1 MKIKK
6 ILLSPQEFKESL
18 SGIEVAM
25 AMKKGIR
32 NVDKNVT
39 IDLCPVADGGDGTLQ
54 TLVDITE
61 GELIKQKVHNP
72 LGKIIDSEW
81 GKLGDNKTAVIE
93 MAKASGLALLNE
105 NEKDPMKTS
114 TYGTGELFKSALDHG
129 IRDFIIGIG
138 GSATNDGGAGFA
150 SALGAKLLDS
160 NKDVVIPTGE
170 SVGKISHI
178 DTSGLDKRLKE
189 VKVMVACDVNNPLCG
204 KNGASNIFGPQKGA
218 NEQKIKILDKSLRH
232 WAKVIKDQMNKDIL
246 NVPGS
251 GAAGGLGA
259 GLMAFT
265 DAELSSGAD
274 IVLDYLNYEKKL
286 EGVDLVIVGEGQTD
300 KSTQFNKSP
309 IAVSLRAKKYN
320 IPVIVISGS
329 LGKGYN
335 ELENMGIDAFFSIVN
350 GPMDLQYAINNAFK
364 LIETTTQ
371 EIYKSISL

>member
-72 LGKIIDSEW
+72 LGKIIHAEW

-129 IRDFIIGIG
+129 IKYFIIGIG

-160 NKDVVIPTGE
+160 NKDVVIPSGE
-170 SVGKISHI
+170 TIGKISHI
-178 DTSGLDKRLKE
+178 DISGLDKRLQE
-189 VKVMVACDVNNPLCG
+189 VKVRVACDVNNPLCG

-218 NEQKIKILDKSLRH
+218 NEETIKILDKSLRH
-232 WAKVIKDQMNKDIL
+232 WAKVIKDQLTKDIL

-259 GLMAFT
+259 GLMAFA

-300 KSTQFNKSP
+300 RSTKFNKSP
-309 IAVSLRAKKYN
+309 VAVSLRAKKYN

-329 LGKGYN
+329 LGNGYN
-335 ELENMGIDAFFSIVN
+335 ELENMGIDSFFSIVN
-350 GPMDLQYAINNAFK
+350 TPMDLQYAINNAFE
-364 LIETTTQ
+364 LIEISTQ
-371 EIYKSISL
+371 EIYKTISL

>member
-54 TLVDITE
+54 TLVDITK

-72 LGKIIDSEW
+72 LGKIIDAEW

-129 IRDFIIGIG
+129 IKDFIIGIG

-160 NKDVVIPTGE
+160 NKDVVIPSGE
-170 SVGKISHI
+170 TIGKISHI
-178 DTSGLDKRLKE
+178 DISGLDKRLQE
-189 VKVMVACDVNNPLCG
+189 VKVRVACDVNNPLCG

-218 NEQKIKILDKSLRH
+218 NEETIKILDKSLRH
-232 WAKVIKDQMNKDIL
+232 WAKVIKDQLTKDIL

-300 KSTQFNKSP
+300 RSTKFNKSP
-309 IAVSLRAKKYN
+309 VAVSLRAKKYN

-329 LGKGYN
+329 LGNGYN
-335 ELENMGIDAFFSIVN
+335 ELQNMGIHSFFSIVN
-350 GPMDLQYAINNAFK
+350 TPMDLQYAINNAFE
-364 LIETTTQ
+364 LIEISTQ
-371 EIYKSISL
+371 EIYKTISL

>member
-18 SGIEVAM
+18 SGIEVAK
-25 AMKKGIR
+25 AMKQGIR
-32 NVDKNVT
+32 NVDKNVL

-61 GELIKQKVHNP
+61 GELIKQQVRNP
-72 LGKIIDSEW
+72 LGKIIDAEW

-93 MAKASGLALLNE
+93 MAKASGLALLKE

-114 TYGTGELFKSALDHG
+114 TYGTGELFRSALDHG

-150 SALGAKLLDS
+150 SALGAKFLDI
-160 NKDVVIPTGE
+160 NKDIVIPNGE
-170 SVGKISHI
+170 SVGKISYI
-178 DTSGLDKRLKE
+178 DTSGLDKRLQE

-204 KNGASNIFGPQKGA
+204 ENGASNIFGPQKGA
-218 NEQKIKILDKSLRH
+218 TAETIKILDKSLNH
-232 WAKVIKDQMNKDIL
+232 WAKIIKDQMRKDIL

-265 DAELSSGAD
+265 DAELSSGSD

-309 IAVSLRAKKYN
+309 VAVSIRAKKFN

-329 LGKGYN
+329 LGKGYS
-335 ELENMGIDAFFSIVN
+335 ELKNVGICAFFSIVN
-350 GPMDLQYAINNAFK
+350 EPMDLQYAINNAYE
-364 LIETTTQ
+364 LIEITTQ
-371 EIYKSISL
+371 EIYKTISL

>member
-54 TLVDITE
+54 TLVDITK

-72 LGKIIDSEW
+72 LGKIIDAEW

-129 IRDFIIGIG
+129 IKDFIIGIG

-160 NKDVVIPTGE
+160 NNDVVIPSGE
-170 SVGKISHI
+170 TIGNISHI
-178 DTSGLDKRLKE
+178 DISGLDKRLQE
-189 VKVMVACDVNNPLCG
+189 VKVRVACDVNNPLCG
-204 KNGASNIFGPQKGA
+204 ENGASNIFGPQKGA
-218 NEQKIKILDKSLRH
+218 NEKTIKILDKSLRH
-232 WAKVIKDQMNKDIL
+232 WAKVIKDQLTKDIL

-300 KSTQFNKSP
+300 RSTKLNKSP
-309 IAVSLRAKKYN
+309 VAVSLRAKKYN

-329 LGKGYN
+329 LGNGYN
-335 ELENMGIDAFFSIVN
+335 ELQNMGIHSFFSIVN
-350 GPMDLQYAINNAFK
+350 TPMDLQYAINNAFE
-364 LIETTTQ
+364 LIEISTQ
-371 EIYKSISL
+371 EIYKTISL

>member
-32 NVDKNVT
+32 NVDKNVK

-61 GELIKQKVHNP
+61 GELIKEKVHNP
-72 LGKIIDSEW
+72 LGKIIDAEW

-129 IRDFIIGIG
+129 IKDFIIGIG

-160 NKDVVIPTGE
+160 KKNVIIPTGG
-170 SVGKISHI
+170 SVGEISHI
-178 DTSGLDKRLKE
+178 DISGLDKRLQD
-189 VKVMVACDVNNPLCG
+189 VKVKVACDVNNPLCG

-218 NEQKIKILDKSLRH
+218 NKETINILDKSLRH
-232 WAKVIKDQMNKDIL
+232 WAKVIKDQMRKDIL

-259 GLMAFT
+259 GLMAFA
-265 DAELSSGAD
+265 DAELESGAD

-300 KSTQFNKSP
+300 KSTKFNKSP
-309 IAVSLRAKKYN
+309 VAVSLRAKKYN

-335 ELENMGIDAFFSIVN
+335 ELENMGIDSFFSIVN
-350 GPMDLQYAINNAFK
+350 GPMDLQYAINNAFQ
-364 LIETTTQ
+364 LIEISTQ
-371 EIYKSISL
+371 EIYKTISL

>member
-114 TYGTGELFKSALDHG
+114 TYGTGELFRSALDHG

-150 SALGAKLLDS
+150 SALGAKFLDS
-160 NKDVVIPTGE
+160 NKDIVIPSGE

-178 DTSGLDKRLKE
+178 DTSGLDKRLQE

-218 NEQKIKILDKSLRH
+218 NEQTIKILDKSLRH
-232 WAKVIKDQMNKDIL
+232 WAKVIKDQMRKDIL

-259 GLMAFT
+259 GLMAFA
-265 DAELSSGAD
+265 DAELLNGAD

-320 IPVIVISGS
+320 IPVIIISGS

-350 GPMDLQYAINNAFK
+350 EPMDLQYAINNAFE
-364 LIETTTQ
+364 LIEISTQ
-371 EIYKSISL
+371 EIYKAISL

>member
-1 MKIKK
+1 MKINK
-6 ILLSPQEFKESL
+6 ILISPQEFKESL
-18 SGIEVAM
+18 SGIEVAK

-54 TLVDITE
+54 TLVDITD

-72 LGKIIDSEW
+72 LGKIIDAEW

-105 NEKDPMKTS
+105 NEKDPMRTS
-114 TYGTGELFKSALDHG
+114 TFGTGELFKSALDHG

-150 SALGAKLLDS
+150 YALGAKFLDR
-160 NKDVVIPTGE
+160 NKDLVIPNGE
-170 SVGKISHI
+170 SVGQISYI
-178 DTSGLDKRLKE
+178 DTSGLDKRLQE
-189 VKVMVACDVNNPLCG
+189 VKVNVACDVNNPLCG

-218 NEQKIKILDKSLRH
+218 NAQTIKILDKSLMH
-232 WAKVIKDQMNKDIL
+232 WAKIIKDQMRKDIL

-259 GLMAFT
+259 GLMAFA

-309 IAVSLRAKKYN
+309 VAVSIRAKKYN

-329 LGKGYN
+329 LGKGYR
-335 ELENMGIDAFFSIVN
+335 ELKHMGIDAFFSIVN
-350 GPMDLQYAINNAFK
+350 EPMDLQYAINNAFE
-364 LIETTTQ
+364 LIEISTQ
-371 EIYKSISL
+371 EIYKTISL

>member
-72 LGKIIDSEW
+72 LGKIIDAEW

-129 IRDFIIGIG
+129 IKDFIIGIG

-160 NKDVVIPTGE
+160 NNDVVIPSGE
-170 SVGKISHI
+170 TIGNISHI
-178 DTSGLDKRLKE
+178 DISGLDKRLQE
-189 VKVMVACDVNNPLCG
+189 VKVRVACDVNNPLCG
-204 KNGASNIFGPQKGA
+204 ENGASNIFGPQKGA
-218 NEQKIKILDKSLRH
+218 NEETIKILDKSLRH
-232 WAKVIKDQMNKDIL
+232 WAKVIKDQLTKDIL

-300 KSTQFNKSP
+300 RSTKFNKSP
-309 IAVSLRAKKYN
+309 VAVSLRAKKYN

-329 LGKGYN
+329 LGNGYN
-335 ELENMGIDAFFSIVN
+335 ELQNMGIHSFFSIVN
-350 GPMDLQYAINNAFK
+350 TPMDLQYAINNAFE
-364 LIETTTQ
+364 LIEISTQ
-371 EIYKSISL
+371 EVYKTISL

>member
-114 TYGTGELFKSALDHG
+114 TYGTGELFRSALDHG

-160 NKDVVIPTGE
+160 NNDIVIPSGE

-178 DTSGLDKRLKE
+178 DTSGLDKRLQE

-218 NEQKIKILDKSLRH
+218 NEQTIKILDKSLRH

-320 IPVIVISGS
+320 IPVIIISGS

-350 GPMDLQYAINNAFK
+350 EPMDLQYAINNAFE
-364 LIETTTQ
+364 LIEISTQ
-371 EIYKSISL
+371 EIYKAISL

>member
-54 TLVDITE
+54 TLVDITK

-72 LGKIIDSEW
+72 LGKIIDAEW

-93 MAKASGLALLNE
+93 MAKASGLELLNE
-105 NEKDPMKTS
+105 NEKDPIKTS
-114 TYGTGELFKSALDHG
+114 TYGTGELFKSALVHG
-129 IRDFIIGIG
+129 IKDFIIGIG
-138 GSATNDGGAGFA
+138 GSSTNDGGAGFA

-160 NKDVVIPTGE
+160 NNDVVIPSGE
-170 SVGKISHI
+170 TIGNISHI
-178 DTSGLDKRLKE
+178 DISGLDKRLQE
-189 VKVMVACDVNNPLCG
+189 VKVRVACDVNNPLCG
-204 KNGASNIFGPQKGA
+204 ENGASNIFGPQKGA
-218 NEQKIKILDKSLRH
+218 NEKTIKILDKSLRH
-232 WAKVIKDQMNKDIL
+232 WAKVIKDQLTKDIL

-300 KSTQFNKSP
+300 RSTKFNKSP
-309 IAVSLRAKKYN
+309 VAVSLRAKKYN

-329 LGKGYN
+329 LGNGYN
-335 ELENMGIDAFFSIVN
+335 ELQNMGIHSFFSIVN
-350 GPMDLQYAINNAFK
+350 TPMDLQYAINNAFE
-364 LIETTTQ
+364 LIEISTQ
-371 EIYKSISL
+371 EIYKTISL

>member
-72 LGKIIDSEW
+72 LGKIIDAEW

-129 IRDFIIGIG
+129 IKDFIIGIG

-160 NKDVVIPTGE
+160 NNDVVIPSGE
-170 SVGKISHI
+170 TIGNISHI
-178 DTSGLDKRLKE
+178 DISGLDKRLQE
-189 VKVMVACDVNNPLCG
+189 VKVRVACDVNNPLCG
-204 KNGASNIFGPQKGA
+204 ENGASNIFGPQKGA
-218 NEQKIKILDKSLRH
+218 NEETIKILDKSLRH
-232 WAKVIKDQMNKDIL
+232 WAKVIKDQLTKDIL

-300 KSTQFNKSP
+300 RSTKFNKSP
-309 IAVSLRAKKYN
+309 VAVSLRAKKYN

-329 LGKGYN
+329 LGNGYN
-335 ELENMGIDAFFSIVN
+335 ELQNMGIHSFFSIVN
-350 GPMDLQYAINNAFK
+350 TPMDLQYAINNAFE
-364 LIETTTQ
+364 LIEISTQ
-371 EIYKSISL
+371 EIYKTISL

>member
-54 TLVDITE
+54 TLVDITK

-72 LGKIIDSEW
+72 LGKIIDAEW

-129 IRDFIIGIG
+129 IKDFIIGIG

-160 NKDVVIPTGE
+160 NNDVVIPSGE
-170 SVGKISHI
+170 TIGNISHI
-178 DTSGLDKRLKE
+178 DISGLDKRLQD
-189 VKVMVACDVNNPLCG
+189 VKVKVACDVNNPLCG

-218 NEQKIKILDKSLRH
+218 NEETIKILDKSLRH
-232 WAKVIKDQMNKDIL
+232 WAKVIKDQLTKDIL

-300 KSTQFNKSP
+300 RSTKFNKSP
-309 IAVSLRAKKYN
+309 VAVSLRAKKYN

-329 LGKGYN
+329 LGNGYN
-335 ELENMGIDAFFSIVN
+335 ELQNMGIHSFFSIVN
-350 GPMDLQYAINNAFK
+350 TPMDLQYAINNAFE
-364 LIETTTQ
+364 LIEISTQ
-371 EIYKSISL
+371 EIYKTISL

>member
-54 TLVDITE
+54 TLVDITK

-72 LGKIIDSEW
+72 LGKIIDAEW

-129 IRDFIIGIG
+129 IKDFIIGIG

-160 NKDVVIPTGE
+160 NNDVVIPSGE
-170 SVGKISHI
+170 TIGNISHI
-178 DTSGLDKRLKE
+178 DISGLDKRLQE
-189 VKVMVACDVNNPLCG
+189 VKVRVACDVNNPLCG
-204 KNGASNIFGPQKGA
+204 ENGASNIFGPQKGA
-218 NEQKIKILDKSLRH
+218 NEETIKILDKSLRH
-232 WAKVIKDQMNKDIL
+232 WAKVIKDQLTKDIL

-300 KSTQFNKSP
+300 RSTKFNKSP
-309 IAVSLRAKKYN
+309 VAVSLRAKKYN

-329 LGKGYN
+329 LGNGYN
-335 ELENMGIDAFFSIVN
+335 ELQNMGIHSFFSIVN
-350 GPMDLQYAINNAFK
+350 TPMDLQYAINNAFE
-364 LIETTTQ
+364 LIEISTQ
-371 EIYKSISL
+371 EIYKTISL